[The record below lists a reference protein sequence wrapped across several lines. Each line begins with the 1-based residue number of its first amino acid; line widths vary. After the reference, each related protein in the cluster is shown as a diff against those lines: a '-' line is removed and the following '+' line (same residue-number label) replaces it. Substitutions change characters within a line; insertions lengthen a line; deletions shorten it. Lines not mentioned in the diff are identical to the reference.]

1 MAYFDLHCDTVTECW
16 KTGQGLRQN
25 GLALS
30 LCRGRRLSP
39 WCQTFALFIPDDC
52 RGQGAIDRYESLLAL
67 YRREIACNADLVAPC
82 CTRGEILA
90 ATLDGRCAA
99 LLAVE
104 GGAALNGQVERV
116 DALAADGVKLLTLTW
131 NGDNELACGVRGS
144 GGGLTP
150 VGRAVVRRLAQV
162 GMICDLS
169 HLNERGF
176 WEVAEMD
183 LAPLVATHSD
193 LRSVW
198 EHPRNLTDDQFRAVV
213 ASGGVV
219 GLNFYVDFLGPDPFE
234 GIYAHL
240 SRALDLGGEDAV
252 AFGSDYDGAEV
263 AKSLDTVDK
272 TAFLWHYLLDRGVP
286 ESILQKLFFTNA
298 LRLFGKEEFS

>member
-1 MAYFDLHCDTVTECW
+1 MTYFDLHCDTISECW
-16 KTGQGLRQN
+16 KTGQGLRED

-30 LCRGRRLSP
+30 LSRGRGLAP

-52 RGQGAIDRYESLLAL
+52 RGVAAVARYETLLAT
-67 YRREIACNADLVAPC
+67 YRRELARNADLAAPC
-82 CTRGEILA
+82 ATAAEIA
-90 ATLDGRCAA
+90 ATAAQGKCAA

-104 GGAALNGQVERV
+104 GGAALAGDVGRV
-116 DALAADGVKLLTLTW
+116 DVLADDGVRLLTLTW
-131 NGDNELACGVRGS
+131 NGDNELACGVKGS

-150 VGRAVVRRLAQV
+150 TGRAVVKRLAERH
-162 GMICDLS
+162 MICDLS

-176 WEVAEMD
+176 REIADMG

-193 LRSVW
+193 LRSVHD
-198 EHPRNLTDDQFRAVV
+198 HPRNLTDDQFRAVV

-219 GLNFYVDFLGPDPFE
+219 GLNFYRDFLGPGAFE
-234 GIYAHL
+234 RVYAHL

-252 AFGSDYDGAEV
+252 AIGSDFDGAEIE
-263 AKSLDTVDK
+263 SPLNSVDK
-272 TAFLWHYLLDRGVP
+272 TAVLWQYLLDRGVS
-286 ESILQKLFFTNA
+286 EMTLQKFFFLNA